1 VASPAAEEKG
11 TMAPVFLLPGL
22 ALLVLLA
29 LLVAALL
36 IWGTQK

>member
-1 VASPAAEEKG
+1 MVPL
-11 TMAPVFLLPGL
+11 FLLLGL
-22 ALLVLLA
+22 PLLALLA